1 MIELQTMTAFF
12 GWCAVLNIG
21 LLLFTAIW
29 LIVFRDFTKSIHS
42 AILGVDQDSLDVIY
56 FQFMGNLKIAV
67 IVLNVV
73 PYLALK
79 MMV

>member
-42 AILGVDQDSLDVIY
+42 AILGVDQDSMDVIY

-67 IVLNVV
+67 IVFNVV

>member
-1 MIELQTMTAFF
+1 MIELQTVTAFF

-42 AILGVDQDSLDVIY
+42 AILSVDQDSMDVIY

-67 IVLNVV
+67 IVFNVV

>member
-1 MIELQTMTAFF
+1 MIELQPMTAFF
-12 GWCAVLNIG
+12 GWCAVINIG

-42 AILGVDQDSLDVIY
+42 ATLGVDQDSLDVIY

-67 IVLNVV
+67 IVFNVV

>member
-1 MIELQTMTAFF
+1 MIELQTMIAFF

-21 LLLFTAIW
+21 FLLFTAIW

>member
-1 MIELQTMTAFF
+1 MIELQMMTAFF

-29 LIVFRDFTKSIHS
+29 IIVFRDFTKSIHR
-42 AILGVDQDSLDVIY
+42 AILSVDQDSLDVIY

-67 IVLNVV
+67 IVFNVV

>member
-1 MIELQTMTAFF
+1 MIELQTMTTFL

-42 AILGVDQDSLDVIY
+42 AILGVDQDSMDVIY

-67 IVLNVV
+67 IVFNVV

-79 MMV
+79 IMV